1 MKRKLFF
8 SLLALLGLS
17 SCMQTDLSDL
27 FGSSD
32 SGTSSTYVDYRFV
45 GTVTNADDDPLENIL
60 VTINDEA
67 EGRTE
72 ADGTYAVEFSEYSN
86 VTITVTF
93 SDTDQAINGGE
104 FKSQTRG
111 IMSDD
116 VAEYVSGRI
125 QYDFGQ
131 TYMTLAE

>member
-27 FGSSD
+27 FGSD
-32 SGTSSTYVDYRFV
+32 STTSSTYVDYRFV
-45 GTVTNADDDPLENIL
+45 GSVTDPDDVPLENIL
-60 VTINDEA
+60 VTVNDEVEA
-67 EGRTE
+67 RTE
-72 ADGTYAVEFSEYSN
+72 ADGTYSVEFSEYSN

-111 IMSDD
+111 IMTDD
-116 VAEYVSGRI
+116 VADYVGGKI

-131 TYMTLAE
+131 TYMTPAG

>member
-1 MKRKLFF
+1 MKTKFFF
-8 SLLALLGLS
+8 SLLSLFGLS

-27 FGSSD
+27 FDSSD
-32 SGTSSTYVDYRFV
+32 STTSSAYVDYRFV
-45 GTVTNADDDPLENIL
+45 GTVTDPDDVPLENIL
-60 VTINDEA
+60 VSINDEA

-72 ADGTYAVEFSEYSN
+72 ADGTYSVEFSEYSN
-86 VTITVTF
+86 LTITVTF

-116 VAEYVSGRI
+116 TPELVSGRI

-131 TYMTLAE
+131 TYMTPAE